1 MRVVLNCDQKMN
13 GIYTTG
19 LSPLDSALDG
29 CALGPI
35 FSAVLTLPS
44 VPASGPTAQMAPC
57 TLGSFRT
64 DCSAHT
70 WSAEVVDRGVTFK
83 RLLSCTIFVCS
94 PNTLNSQPPAYPQKL
109 YLLPQISKGTPCPPS
124 PCSPKL
130 YLFTQSNRGTS
141 CPRSLLLTH
150 KLLLLPKI
158 SRGTPCPPSP
168 LDTLTSCTCSP
179 KAPRAPHAL
188 PAPCSPSQAVP
199 APLVSKGTP
208 CPPSPLLMPRSTT

>member
-1 MRVVLNCDQKMN
+1 MPLLPSPSSSTH
-13 GIYTTG
+13 TTG

-124 PCSPKL
+124 PRSPKL

-150 KLLLLPKI
+150 
-158 SRGTPCPPSP
+158 
-168 LDTLTSCTCSP
+168 SCYCFP
-179 KAPRAPHAL
+179 KAPGAPHVL
-188 PAPCSPSQAVP
+188 PAPWIPSQAVP
-199 APLVSKGTP
+199 APPKHQGLPLS
-208 CPPSPLLMPRSTT
+208 SQPLLTPKSCT